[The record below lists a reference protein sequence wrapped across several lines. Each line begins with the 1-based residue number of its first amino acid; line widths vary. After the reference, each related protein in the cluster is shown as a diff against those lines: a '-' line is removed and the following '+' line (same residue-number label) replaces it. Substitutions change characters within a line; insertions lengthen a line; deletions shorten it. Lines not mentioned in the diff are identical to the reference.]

1 MASVSGLR
9 SAPEASVISRGSDDD
24 VSYFD
29 GQRTFVRIRGGCSL
43 ASAVIRR
50 RARSRLLRGA
60 LMRRP
65 LPVRR
70 VLAAVNLCAALIGGL
85 AANLAG
91 LCGPFTDVAADVFC
105 PFVLEIFYLGITTG
119 TTPTTYDPAANV
131 TRLQMAAFL
140 SRTVDGALKR
150 GSRRAA
156 LNQFWAPQNE
166 TVLGLTTVGVGP
178 NMPASDGADVWVPN
192 FTSSSV
198 SRVRA
203 SEGRLLETWT
213 GTVNPLAALAA
224 MGRIFVSGST
234 STGKLYQIDPSQA
247 AGAAVLVA
255 TPGNGATGLAFDGS
269 RIWTANSSGSVSI
282 VTPGATIPWTVT
294 TVTAGFT
301 SDRGLIYDGANI
313 WVTDDSGLLKL
324 DAAGAVLQTVTVG
337 FAPRIPA
344 FDGTNIWVPNLNSL
358 NVSVV
363 RASSGAV
370 LATLTGNGLGAG
382 VFAAAFDGERV
393 LITVGVVNRVSLWKA
408 ADLTPLSFASTG
420 GATGPFC
427 VSSDGINFW
436 VTLNGSGQLARF

>member
-1 MASVSGLR
+1 MIL
-9 SAPEASVISRGSDDD
+9 
-24 VSYFD
+24 F
-29 GQRTFVRIRGGCSL
+29 C
-43 ASAVIRR
+43 
-50 RARSRLLRGA
+50 RARA
-60 LMRRP
+60 L
-65 LPVRR
+65 
-70 VLAAVNLCAALIGGL
+70 VLAAAVGALSLG
-85 AANLAG
+85 AG
-91 LCGPFTDVAADVFC
+91 SALFGTCGPFTDVAADVFC

-150 GSRRAA
+150 GRRRAA

-166 TVLGLTTVGVGP
+166 TVLGLTTVGFGS

-203 SEGRLLETWT
+203 SDGKLLETWT
-213 GTVNPLAALAA
+213 GTVNPFAALAA

-301 SDRGLIYDGANI
+301 SDRGLI
-313 WVTDDSGLLKL
+313 
-324 DAAGAVLQTVTVG
+324 
-337 FAPRIPA
+337 
-344 FDGTNIWVPNLNSL
+344 
-358 NVSVV
+358 
-363 RASSGAV
+363 
-370 LATLTGNGLGAG
+370 
-382 VFAAAFDGERV
+382 
-393 LITVGVVNRVSLWKA
+393 
-408 ADLTPLSFASTG
+408 
-420 GATGPFC
+420 
-427 VSSDGINFW
+427 
-436 VTLNGSGQLARF
+436 